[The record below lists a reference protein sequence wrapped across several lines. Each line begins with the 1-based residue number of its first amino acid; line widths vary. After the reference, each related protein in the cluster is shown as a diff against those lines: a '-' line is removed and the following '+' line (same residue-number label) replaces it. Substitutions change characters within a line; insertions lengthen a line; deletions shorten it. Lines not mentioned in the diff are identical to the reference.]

1 MKFTRIALTRGTFW
15 AAAGGLRQQFE
26 VGNKNINTGTNID
39 QIYKTPSKF
48 LAGFASN
55 TSPKFN
61 AMLFITS

>member
-1 MKFTRIALTRGTFW
+1 VKFTRIALTRGTFW
-15 AAAGGLRQQFE
+15 AAPGGLRQQFA

-39 QIYKTPSKF
+39 QIYKTPKF

-55 TSPKFN
+55 TSPKSN